1 MEILDI
7 QALSFEYP
15 DGKRALEDI
24 SFSLFPGE
32 FALMCGSSGCGKTTL
47 MRLLKRELAPHG
59 HMTGQLLYC
68 GRPMADMS
76 DRQAAQEIG
85 MVMQQPESQIIT
97 DRVYQELAFGLESMG
112 IKQEELRLRVGETA
126 NYYGINTWFE
136 RSTDTLSGGQKQ
148 LLALAS
154 VTAVGPRL
162 LLLDEPT
169 AQLDPIAAAS
179 FIDTVYKL
187 NREMGITVLIAEH
200 RTEELFERADS
211 VLLMEKGRLLKKDA
225 PRAVCARFASSLAAQ
240 GFPAAA
246 RLFAAL
252 EKRSPGGPEM
262 NSLAMNSPATD
273 GPATDGPVSNSPA
286 KDGSLPEK
294 AEANIPMTVREGRAF
309 MAELF
314 DKAGIAQAASCAAQE
329 SCAPRKEEQALELKG
344 AWFRYEKDSP
354 DVLKGVNFSVA
365 FGEVFSL
372 LGGNGSGKSTL
383 LKVIAGLE
391 RAYRGKI
398 TVLGRSIKK
407 WDASLCCGGVA
418 LLPQDV
424 SAVFVKHTVKEDMED
439 LCRAQGIAAQP
450 KIDELC
456 AQMGI
461 EDLLDREP
469 MDLSGGERQ
478 KCALCKLLLTSPQLI
493 LLDEPTKGMDA
504 AYRSGLVKTVRGL
517 AQKGA
522 AVIIATHDTGFA
534 AAVSDRCGLF
544 FNGELLSVC
553 SPRRFF
559 SATRFYTT
567 AASRITRDYLPC
579 AVTVQQAAA
588 ELETLLA
595 SGTKKESSGQTP

>member
-32 FALMCGSSGCGKTTL
+32 FALLCGSSGCGKTTL

-211 VLLMEKGRLLKKDA
+211 VLLMEKGRLLKKDT

-252 EKRSPGGPEM
+252 EKRSSGGPEM
-262 NSLAMNSPATD
+262 NSLAMNS
-273 GPATDGPVSNSPA
+273 PATDGPVSNSPA

-314 DKAGIAQAASCAAQE
+314 DKAGLAQAANCAAQE

-354 DVLKGVNFSVA
+354 DVLKGVNFSAA

-383 LKVIAGLE
+383 FKVIAGLE

-398 TVLGRSIKK
+398 AVLGRNIKK

-439 LCRAQGIAAQP
+439 LCRAQGIAPQP

-461 EDLLDREP
+461 EELLDREP

-595 SGTKKESSGQTP
+595 RGTEKGSGQTP

>member
-211 VLLMEKGRLLKKDA
+211 VLLMEKGRLLKKDT
-225 PRAVCARFASSLAAQ
+225 PRAVCARFASAPAAQ

-262 NSLAMNSPATD
+262 NSLAMNSPA
-273 GPATDGPVSNSPA
+273 
-286 KDGSLPEK
+286 KDDSLPEK

-314 DKAGIAQAASCAAQE
+314 DKAGLAQAANCAAQE

-344 AWFRYEKDSP
+344 AWFRYEKDSS

-398 TVLGRSIKK
+398 AVLGRNIKK

-439 LCRAQGIAAQP
+439 LCRAQGLAPQP

-579 AVTVQQAAA
+579 AVTVQQAVT
-588 ELETLLA
+588 ESETLLA
-595 SGTKKESSGQTP
+595 SGTKKESGGQTP

>member
-252 EKRSPGGPEM
+252 KKRSPDGPAM
-262 NSLAMNSPATD
+262 NSLAMNS
-273 GPATDGPVSNSPA
+273 PATDGPVSNSPA

-314 DKAGIAQAASCAAQE
+314 DKAGLAQAANCAAQE

-418 LLPQDV
+418 LLPQEV

-439 LCRAQGIAAQP
+439 LCRAQGLAPQP

-461 EDLLDREP
+461 EELLDREP

-478 KCALCKLLLTSPQLI
+478 KCALCKLLLTDPQLI

-522 AVIIATHDTGFA
+522 AIIIATHDTGFA

-595 SGTKKESSGQTP
+595 RGTEESSGQTP

>member
-262 NSLAMNSPATD
+262 NS
-273 GPATDGPVSNSPA
+273 PATDGPVSNSPA

-314 DKAGIAQAASCAAQE
+314 DKAGLAQAANRAAQE

-439 LCRAQGIAAQP
+439 LCRAQGIAPQP

-461 EDLLDREP
+461 EELLDREP

-579 AVTVQQAAA
+579 AVTVQQAVT

>member
-211 VLLMEKGRLLKKDA
+211 VLLMEKGRLLKKDT

-246 RLFAAL
+246 RIFAAL

-262 NSLAMNSPATD
+262 NSLAMNS
-273 GPATDGPVSNSPA
+273 PATDGPVSNSPA

-309 MAELF
+309 MEELF
-314 DKAGIAQAASCAAQE
+314 DKADLAQAANCAAQE

-398 TVLGRSIKK
+398 AVLGRNIKK

-439 LCRAQGIAAQP
+439 LCRAQGLAPQP

-579 AVTVQQAAA
+579 AVTVQQAAEEA
-588 ELETLLA
+588 ETLLA
-595 SGTKKESSGQTP
+595 RGTEKGSGQTP

>member
-59 HMTGQLLYC
+59 RMTGQLLYC

-112 IKQEELRLRVGETA
+112 IKQEELRLRVGEIA

-136 RSTDTLSGGQKQ
+136 KSTDTLSGGQKQ

-225 PRAVCARFASSLAAQ
+225 PRAMCARFASAPAAQ

-252 EKRSPGGPEM
+252 EKRSSGGFAL
-262 NSLAMNSPATD
+262 NGSAADDS
-273 GPATDGPVSNSPA
+273 VSDCSA
-286 KDGSLPEK
+286 KGGALTEK
-294 AEANIPMTVREGRAF
+294 TEKNIPMTVREGRAF

-314 DKAGIAQAASCAAQE
+314 DKAGPLPEEPGLPAKDS
-329 SCAPRKEEQALELKG
+329 APCKEEQAAELKG
-344 AWFRYEKDSP
+344 VWFRYEKDSP
-354 DVLKGVNFSVA
+354 DVLKGVNFSAA

-383 LKVIAGLE
+383 FKVIAGLE

-407 WDASLCCGGVA
+407 WDASLCCGGIA

-439 LCRAQGIAAQP
+439 LCRAQGIAPQP

-478 KCALCKLLLTSPQLI
+478 KCALCKLLLTSPRLI

-517 AQKGA
+517 AQKGT

-579 AVTVQQAAA
+579 AVTVQQAAEEA
-588 ELETLLA
+588 ETLLA
-595 SGTKKESSGQTP
+595 SGTEKEGGGQTP

>member
-225 PRAVCARFASSLAAQ
+225 PRAVCARFASAPAAQ

-252 EKRSPGGPEM
+252 EKRSPGGSEM
-262 NSLAMNSPATD
+262 NSLAMNS
-273 GPATDGPVSNSPA
+273 PATDGPVSNSPA

-314 DKAGIAQAASCAAQE
+314 DKAGLAQAANRAAQE

-344 AWFRYEKDSP
+344 GWFRYEKDSP

-418 LLPQDV
+418 LLPQEV

-439 LCRAQGIAAQP
+439 LCRAQGIAPQP

-567 AASRITRDYLPC
+567 AVSRITRDYLPC

-595 SGTKKESSGQTP
+595 RGTEESSGQTP

>member
-225 PRAVCARFASSLAAQ
+225 PRAVCARFASAPAAQ

-262 NSLAMNSPATD
+262 NS
-273 GPATDGPVSNSPA
+273 PATDGPVSNSPA

-314 DKAGIAQAASCAAQE
+314 DKAGLAQAANCAAQE
-329 SCAPRKEEQALELKG
+329 SCAPRKEKQALELKG

-439 LCRAQGIAAQP
+439 LCRAQGIAPQP

-478 KCALCKLLLTSPQLI
+478 KCALCKLLLTDPQLI

-579 AVTVQQAAA
+579 AVTVQQAVT
-588 ELETLLA
+588 ESETLLA
-595 SGTKKESSGQTP
+595 RGTEESSGQTP

>member
-211 VLLMEKGRLLKKDA
+211 VLLMEKGRLLKKDT
-225 PRAVCARFASSLAAQ
+225 PRAVCARFASAPAAQ

-252 EKRSPGGPEM
+252 EKRSSGGFAL
-262 NSLAMNSPATD
+262 NGSAADDS
-273 GPATDGPVSNSPA
+273 VSDCSA
-286 KDGSLPEK
+286 KDDALPER
-294 AEANIPMTVREGRAF
+294 AENNIPMTVREGRAF

-314 DKAGIAQAASCAAQE
+314 DKAGLAQAANRAAQE
-329 SCAPRKEEQALELKG
+329 SCAPRKEEQAVELKG

-418 LLPQDV
+418 LLPQEV

-439 LCRAQGIAAQP
+439 LCRAQGLAPQP

-478 KCALCKLLLTSPQLI
+478 KCALCKLLLTDPQLI

-579 AVTVQQAAA
+579 AVTVQQAVT
-588 ELETLLA
+588 ESETLLA
-595 SGTKKESSGQTP
+595 SGTKKESGGQTP

>member
-262 NSLAMNSPATD
+262 NS
-273 GPATDGPVSNSPA
+273 PATDGPVSNSPA

-314 DKAGIAQAASCAAQE
+314 DKAGLAQAANCAAQE

-418 LLPQDV
+418 LLPQEV

-439 LCRAQGIAAQP
+439 LCRAQGLAAQP

-478 KCALCKLLLTSPQLI
+478 KCALCKLLLTSPRLI

-559 SATRFYTT
+559 PPPAFIQR
-567 AASRITRDYLPC
+567 RQ
-579 AVTVQQAAA
+579 AV
-588 ELETLLA
+588 
-595 SGTKKESSGQTP
+595 

>member
-32 FALMCGSSGCGKTTL
+32 FALLCGSSGCGKTTL

-273 GPATDGPVSNSPA
+273 GPVSNSPA

-314 DKAGIAQAASCAAQE
+314 DKAGLAQAANCAAQE

-354 DVLKGVNFSVA
+354 DVLKGVNFSAA

-383 LKVIAGLE
+383 FKVIAGLE

-398 TVLGRSIKK
+398 AVLGRNIKK

-424 SAVFVKHTVKEDMED
+424 SGVFVKHTVKEDMED
-439 LCRAQGIAAQP
+439 LCRAQGIVPQP

-595 SGTKKESSGQTP
+595 RGTEKGSGQTP

>member
-32 FALMCGSSGCGKTTL
+32 FALLCGSSGCGKTTL

-211 VLLMEKGRLLKKDA
+211 VLLMEKGRLLKKDT
-225 PRAVCARFASSLAAQ
+225 PRAVCAHFASAPAAQ

-262 NSLAMNSPATD
+262 NSLAMNSPAK
-273 GPATDGPVSNSPA
+273 DGPVSNSPA
-286 KDGSLPEK
+286 KEGSLPER
-294 AEANIPMTVREGRAF
+294 AENNIPMTVREGRAF

-314 DKAGIAQAASCAAQE
+314 DKAGLAQAANCAAQE

-383 LKVIAGLE
+383 FKVIAGLE

-398 TVLGRSIKK
+398 AVLGRNIKK

-424 SAVFVKHTVKEDMED
+424 SGVFVKHTVKEDMED
-439 LCRAQGIAAQP
+439 LCRAQGIVPQP

-579 AVTVQQAAA
+579 AVTVQQAVT
-588 ELETLLA
+588 ESETLLA
-595 SGTKKESSGQTP
+595 RGTEKGSGQTP

>member
-169 AQLDPIAAAS
+169 AQLDPIATAS

-211 VLLMEKGRLLKKDA
+211 VLLMEKGRLLKKDT
-225 PRAVCARFASSLAAQ
+225 PRAMCARFASSLAAQ

-262 NSLAMNSPATD
+262 NSLAMNSPAK
-273 GPATDGPVSNSPA
+273 DGPVSNSPA
-286 KDGSLPEK
+286 KDDSLPEK

-314 DKAGIAQAASCAAQE
+314 DKAGLAQAANCAAQE

-418 LLPQDV
+418 LLPQEV

-439 LCRAQGIAAQP
+439 LCRAQGIVPQP

-478 KCALCKLLLTSPQLI
+478 KCALCKLLLTSPRLI

-595 SGTKKESSGQTP
+595 RGTEESSGQTP

>member
-169 AQLDPIAAAS
+169 AQLDPITAAS

-225 PRAVCARFASSLAAQ
+225 PRAVCARFASAPAAQ

-252 EKRSPGGPEM
+252 EKRSPGGSEM
-262 NSLAMNSPATD
+262 NSLEMNS
-273 GPATDGPVSNSPA
+273 PATDGPVSNSPA

-314 DKAGIAQAASCAAQE
+314 DKAGLAQAANCAAQE

-383 LKVIAGLE
+383 LKVIAVLE

-418 LLPQDV
+418 LLPQEV

-439 LCRAQGIAAQP
+439 LCRAQGIAPQP

-595 SGTKKESSGQTP
+595 RGTEESSGQTP

>member
-225 PRAVCARFASSLAAQ
+225 PRAVCARFASAPAAQ

-252 EKRSPGGPEM
+252 EKRSSGGPEM
-262 NSLAMNSPATD
+262 NSHTPGSAAPDS
-273 GPATDGPVSNSPA
+273 PATDGPVSNSPA

-314 DKAGIAQAASCAAQE
+314 DKAGLAQAANCAAQE

-418 LLPQDV
+418 LLPQEV

-439 LCRAQGIAAQP
+439 LCRAQGIAPQP

-456 AQMGI
+456 VQMGI
-461 EDLLDREP
+461 EDLLDSEP

-478 KCALCKLLLTSPQLI
+478 KCALCKLLLTDPRLI

-522 AVIIATHDTGFA
+522 AIIIATHDTGFA

-595 SGTKKESSGQTP
+595 RGTEESSGQTP

>member
-32 FALMCGSSGCGKTTL
+32 FALLCGSSGCGKTTL

-211 VLLMEKGRLLKKDA
+211 VLLMEKGRLLKKDT

-252 EKRSPGGPEM
+252 EKRSSGGPEM
-262 NSLAMNSPATD
+262 NSHTPGSAAPDSPVPE
-273 GPATDGPVSNSPA
+273 GFVKEGFLPVT
-286 KDGSLPEK
+286 
-294 AEANIPMTVREGRAF
+294 AENNIPMTVREGRAF

-314 DKAGIAQAASCAAQE
+314 DKAGLAQAANCAAQE

-418 LLPQDV
+418 LLPQEV

-439 LCRAQGIAAQP
+439 LCRAQGIAPQP

-478 KCALCKLLLTSPQLI
+478 KCALCKLLLTDPQLI

-579 AVTVQQAAA
+579 AVTVQQAVT
-588 ELETLLA
+588 ESETLLA
-595 SGTKKESSGQTP
+595 RGTEKGSGQTP

>member
-211 VLLMEKGRLLKKDA
+211 VLLMEKGRLLKKDT

-252 EKRSPGGPEM
+252 EKRSSGGPEM
-262 NSLAMNSPATD
+262 NSHTPGSAAPDSPVPE
-273 GPATDGPVSNSPA
+273 GFVKEGFLPVT
-286 KDGSLPEK
+286 
-294 AEANIPMTVREGRAF
+294 AENNIPMTVREGRAF

-314 DKAGIAQAASCAAQE
+314 DKAGLAQAANCAAQE

-354 DVLKGVNFSVA
+354 DVLKGVNFSAA

-383 LKVIAGLE
+383 FKVIAGLE

-398 TVLGRSIKK
+398 AVLGRNIKK

-424 SAVFVKHTVKEDMED
+424 SGVFVKHTVKEDMED
-439 LCRAQGIAAQP
+439 LCRAQGIVPQP

-579 AVTVQQAAA
+579 AVTVQQAVT
-588 ELETLLA
+588 ESETLLA

>member
-1 MEILDI
+1 M
-7 QALSFEYP
+7 
-15 DGKRALEDI
+15 
-24 SFSLFPGE
+24 
-32 FALMCGSSGCGKTTL
+32 
-47 MRLLKRELAPHG
+47 
-59 HMTGQLLYC
+59 
-68 GRPMADMS
+68 
-76 DRQAAQEIG
+76 
-85 MVMQQPESQIIT
+85 
-97 DRVYQELAFGLESMG
+97 
-112 IKQEELRLRVGETA
+112 GETA

-211 VLLMEKGRLLKKDA
+211 VLLMEKGRLLKKDT
-225 PRAVCARFASSLAAQ
+225 PRAVCARFASAPAAQ

-262 NSLAMNSPATD
+262 NSHTPGSAAPDSPVPE
-273 GPATDGPVSNSPA
+273 GFVKEGFLPVT
-286 KDGSLPEK
+286 
-294 AEANIPMTVREGRAF
+294 AENNIPMTVREGRAF

-314 DKAGIAQAASCAAQE
+314 DKAGLAQAANCAAQE

-424 SAVFVKHTVKEDMED
+424 STVFVKHTVKEDMED
-439 LCRAQGIAAQP
+439 LCRAQGIAPQP

-461 EDLLDREP
+461 EELLDREP

-595 SGTKKESSGQTP
+595 RGTEKGSGQTP

>member
-262 NSLAMNSPATD
+262 NSPATD
-273 GPATDGPVSNSPA
+273 SPA

-398 TVLGRSIKK
+398 AVLGRNIKK

-439 LCRAQGIAAQP
+439 LCRAQGLAAQP

-478 KCALCKLLLTSPQLI
+478 KCALCKLLLTSPRLI

-579 AVTVQQAAA
+579 AVTVQQAVT

-595 SGTKKESSGQTP
+595 RGTEESSGQTP

>member
-97 DRVYQELAFGLESMG
+97 DRVYQELAFGLENMG

-211 VLLMEKGRLLKKDA
+211 VLLMEKGRLLKKDT

-273 GPATDGPVSNSPA
+273 GPVSNSPA
-286 KDGSLPEK
+286 KDGSLPER
-294 AEANIPMTVREGRAF
+294 AENNIPMTVREGRAF

-314 DKAGIAQAASCAAQE
+314 DKAGLAQAANCAAQE

-354 DVLKGVNFSVA
+354 DVLKGVNFSAA

-383 LKVIAGLE
+383 FKVIAGLE

-418 LLPQDV
+418 LLPQEV
-424 SAVFVKHTVKEDMED
+424 SAVFVKHTVKVDMED
-439 LCRAQGIAAQP
+439 LCRAQGIAPQP

-461 EDLLDREP
+461 EELLDREP

-595 SGTKKESSGQTP
+595 RGTEESSGQTP

>member
-225 PRAVCARFASSLAAQ
+225 PRAVCARFASAPAAQ

-252 EKRSPGGPEM
+252 EKRSSGGFAL
-262 NSLAMNSPATD
+262 NGSAADDS
-273 GPATDGPVSNSPA
+273 VSDCSA
-286 KDGSLPEK
+286 KDDALPER
-294 AEANIPMTVREGRAF
+294 AENNIPMTVREGRAF

-314 DKAGIAQAASCAAQE
+314 DKAGLAQAANCAAQE

-354 DVLKGVNFSVA
+354 DVLKGVNFSAA

-398 TVLGRSIKK
+398 AVLGRNIKK

-424 SAVFVKHTVKEDMED
+424 SGVFVKHTVKEDMED
-439 LCRAQGIAAQP
+439 LCRAQGIAPQP

-579 AVTVQQAAA
+579 AVTVQQAVT
-588 ELETLLA
+588 ESETLLA

>member
-32 FALMCGSSGCGKTTL
+32 FALLCGSSGCGKTTL

-211 VLLMEKGRLLKKDA
+211 VLLMEKGRLLKKDT
-225 PRAVCARFASSLAAQ
+225 PRAVCAHFASAPAAQ

-262 NSLAMNSPATD
+262 NSLAMNSPAK
-273 GPATDGPVSNSPA
+273 DGPVSNSPA
-286 KDGSLPEK
+286 KEGSLPER
-294 AEANIPMTVREGRAF
+294 AENNIPMTVREGRAF

-314 DKAGIAQAASCAAQE
+314 DKAGLAQAANCAAQE

-418 LLPQDV
+418 LLPQEV

-439 LCRAQGIAAQP
+439 LCRAQGIAPQP

-478 KCALCKLLLTSPQLI
+478 KCALCKLLLTDPQLI

-579 AVTVQQAAA
+579 AVTVQQAVT
-588 ELETLLA
+588 ESETLLA
-595 SGTKKESSGQTP
+595 RGTEKGSGQTP

>member
-1 MEILDI
+1 
-7 QALSFEYP
+7 
-15 DGKRALEDI
+15 
-24 SFSLFPGE
+24 
-32 FALMCGSSGCGKTTL
+32 MCGSSGCGKTTL

-211 VLLMEKGRLLKKDA
+211 VLLMEKGRLLKKDT

-252 EKRSPGGPEM
+252 EKRSSGGPEM
-262 NSLAMNSPATD
+262 NSHTPGSAAPDSPVPE
-273 GPATDGPVSNSPA
+273 GFVKEGFLPVT
-286 KDGSLPEK
+286 
-294 AEANIPMTVREGRAF
+294 AENNIPMTVREGRAF

-314 DKAGIAQAASCAAQE
+314 DKAGLAQAANCAAQE

-354 DVLKGVNFSVA
+354 DVLKGVNFSAA

-383 LKVIAGLE
+383 FKVIAGLE

-398 TVLGRSIKK
+398 AVLGRNIKK

-424 SAVFVKHTVKEDMED
+424 SGVFVKHTVKEDMED
-439 LCRAQGIAAQP
+439 LCRAQGIVPQP

-579 AVTVQQAAA
+579 AVTVQQAVT
-588 ELETLLA
+588 ESETLLA
-595 SGTKKESSGQTP
+595 RGTEKGSGQTP

>member
-262 NSLAMNSPATD
+262 NS
-273 GPATDGPVSNSPA
+273 PATDGPVSNSPA

-314 DKAGIAQAASCAAQE
+314 DKAGIAQAANRAAQE

-407 WDASLCCGGVA
+407 WDASLCCGGVT

-439 LCRAQGIAAQP
+439 LCRAQGIAPQP

-478 KCALCKLLLTSPQLI
+478 KCALCKLLLTSPRLI

-579 AVTVQQAAA
+579 AVTVQQAVT

>member
-252 EKRSPGGPEM
+252 EKRSPGGSEM
-262 NSLAMNSPATD
+262 NRLAM
-273 GPATDGPVSNSPA
+273 NSPA

-314 DKAGIAQAASCAAQE
+314 DKAGIAQAANCAAQE

-354 DVLKGVNFSVA
+354 DVLKGVNFSAA

-418 LLPQDV
+418 LLPQEV

-478 KCALCKLLLTSPQLI
+478 KCALCKLLLTSPRLI

-579 AVTVQQAAA
+579 AVTVQQAVT
-588 ELETLLA
+588 ESETLLA

>member
-32 FALMCGSSGCGKTTL
+32 FALLCGSSGCGKTTL

-211 VLLMEKGRLLKKDA
+211 VLLMEKGRLLKKDT

-273 GPATDGPVSNSPA
+273 GPVSNSPA
-286 KDGSLPEK
+286 KDDSLPEK
-294 AEANIPMTVREGRAF
+294 AENNIPMTVREGRAF

-314 DKAGIAQAASCAAQE
+314 DKAGLAQAANCAAQE

-354 DVLKGVNFSVA
+354 DVLKGVNFSAA

-383 LKVIAGLE
+383 FKVIAGLE

-398 TVLGRSIKK
+398 TVLGRNIKK

-424 SAVFVKHTVKEDMED
+424 SGVFVKHTVKEDMED
-439 LCRAQGIAAQP
+439 LCRAQGIVPQP

-595 SGTKKESSGQTP
+595 RGTEESSGQTP

>member
-32 FALMCGSSGCGKTTL
+32 FALLCGSSGCGKTTL

-262 NSLAMNSPATD
+262 NSPATD
-273 GPATDGPVSNSPA
+273 SPA

-418 LLPQDV
+418 LLPQEV

-478 KCALCKLLLTSPQLI
+478 KCALCKLLLTSPRLI

-579 AVTVQQAAA
+579 AVTVQQAVT
-588 ELETLLA
+588 ESETLLA
-595 SGTKKESSGQTP
+595 SGTKKESRGQTP

>member
-211 VLLMEKGRLLKKDA
+211 VLLMEKGRLLKKDT

-252 EKRSPGGPEM
+252 EKRSSGGPEM
-262 NSLAMNSPATD
+262 NSHTPGSAAPDSPVPE
-273 GPATDGPVSNSPA
+273 GFVKEGFLPVT
-286 KDGSLPEK
+286 
-294 AEANIPMTVREGRAF
+294 AENNIPMTVREGRAF

-314 DKAGIAQAASCAAQE
+314 DKAGLAQAANCAAQE

-418 LLPQDV
+418 LLPQEV

-439 LCRAQGIAAQP
+439 LCRAQGIAPQP

-579 AVTVQQAAA
+579 AVTVQQAVT
-588 ELETLLA
+588 ESETLLA
-595 SGTKKESSGQTP
+595 RGTEKGSGQTP

>member
-273 GPATDGPVSNSPA
+273 GPVSNSPA

-294 AEANIPMTVREGRAF
+294 AEENIPMTVREGRAF

-314 DKAGIAQAASCAAQE
+314 DKAGLAQAANCAAQE

-354 DVLKGVNFSVA
+354 DVLRGVNFSVA

-461 EDLLDREP
+461 EELLDREP

-478 KCALCKLLLTSPQLI
+478 KCALCKLLLTSPRLI

-522 AVIIATHDTGFA
+522 AIIIATHDTGFA

-595 SGTKKESSGQTP
+595 RGTEESSGQTP

>member
-273 GPATDGPVSNSPA
+273 GPVSNSPA

-314 DKAGIAQAASCAAQE
+314 DKTGPLPAEPGIAAKDP
-329 SCAPRKEEQALELKG
+329 APRKEEQALELKG
-344 AWFRYEKDSP
+344 VWFRYEKDSP
-354 DVLKGVNFSVA
+354 DVLKGVNFSAA

-383 LKVIAGLE
+383 FKVIAGLE

-398 TVLGRSIKK
+398 AVLGRNIKK

-424 SAVFVKHTVKEDMED
+424 SGVFVKHTVKEDMED
-439 LCRAQGIAAQP
+439 LCRAQGIVPQP
-450 KIDELC
+450 KIYELC

-595 SGTKKESSGQTP
+595 RGTEKGSGQTP

>member
-32 FALMCGSSGCGKTTL
+32 FALLCGSSGCGKTTL

-211 VLLMEKGRLLKKDA
+211 VLLMEKGRLLKKDT
-225 PRAVCARFASSLAAQ
+225 PRAVCARFASAPAAQ

-252 EKRSPGGPEM
+252 EKRSSGGPEM
-262 NSLAMNSPATD
+262 NSLAMNS
-273 GPATDGPVSNSPA
+273 PATDGPVSNSPA

-314 DKAGIAQAASCAAQE
+314 DKAGLAQAANCAAQE

-383 LKVIAGLE
+383 FKVIAGLE

-398 TVLGRSIKK
+398 AVLGRNIKK

-424 SAVFVKHTVKEDMED
+424 SGVFVKHTVKEDMED
-439 LCRAQGIAAQP
+439 LCRAQGIVPQP

-595 SGTKKESSGQTP
+595 RGTEESSGQTP

>member
-211 VLLMEKGRLLKKDA
+211 VLLMEKGRLLKKDT
-225 PRAVCARFASSLAAQ
+225 PRAVCAHFASAPAAQ

-262 NSLAMNSPATD
+262 NSLAMNSPAK
-273 GPATDGPVSNSPA
+273 DGPVSNSPA
-286 KDGSLPEK
+286 KEGSLPER
-294 AEANIPMTVREGRAF
+294 AENNIPMTVREGRAF

-314 DKAGIAQAASCAAQE
+314 DKAGLAQAANCAAQE

-418 LLPQDV
+418 LLPQEV

-439 LCRAQGIAAQP
+439 LCRAQGIAPQP

-478 KCALCKLLLTSPQLI
+478 KCALCKLLLTDPQLI

-579 AVTVQQAAA
+579 AVTVQQAVT
-588 ELETLLA
+588 ESETLLA
-595 SGTKKESSGQTP
+595 RGTEKGSGQTP

>member
-273 GPATDGPVSNSPA
+273 GPVSNSPA

-314 DKAGIAQAASCAAQE
+314 DKAGLAQAANCAAQE
-329 SCAPRKEEQALELKG
+329 SCAPRKEKQALELKG

-398 TVLGRSIKK
+398 AVLGRSIKK

-439 LCRAQGIAAQP
+439 LCRAQGIAPQP

-461 EDLLDREP
+461 EELLDREP

-478 KCALCKLLLTSPQLI
+478 KCALCKLLLTSPRLI

-522 AVIIATHDTGFA
+522 AVVIATHDTGFA

-559 SATRFYTT
+559 SAARFYTT

-595 SGTKKESSGQTP
+595 RGTEESSGQTP

>member
-15 DGKRALEDI
+15 DGKRALDDI

-211 VLLMEKGRLLKKDA
+211 VLLMEKGRLLKKDT

-262 NSLAMNSPATD
+262 NSLAMNSPA
-273 GPATDGPVSNSPA
+273 
-286 KDGSLPEK
+286 KDDSLPEK

-314 DKAGIAQAASCAAQE
+314 DKAGLAQAANCAAQE

-383 LKVIAGLE
+383 FKVIAGLE

-398 TVLGRSIKK
+398 TVLGRNIKK

-418 LLPQDV
+418 LLSQDV

-439 LCRAQGIAAQP
+439 LCRAQGLAPQP

-579 AVTVQQAAA
+579 AVTVQQAVT

-595 SGTKKESSGQTP
+595 RGTEKGSGQTP

>member
-262 NSLAMNSPATD
+262 NS
-273 GPATDGPVSNSPA
+273 PATDGPVSNSPA

-314 DKAGIAQAASCAAQE
+314 DKAGLAQAANCAAQE

-439 LCRAQGIAAQP
+439 LCRAQGIAPQP
-450 KIDELC
+450 KIDELY

-461 EDLLDREP
+461 EELLDREP

-579 AVTVQQAAA
+579 AVTVQQAVT

>member
-225 PRAVCARFASSLAAQ
+225 PRAVCARFASAPAAQ

-262 NSLAMNSPATD
+262 NSPATD
-273 GPATDGPVSNSPA
+273 GSVSDGPA

-314 DKAGIAQAASCAAQE
+314 DKAGIAQAANRAAQE

-439 LCRAQGIAAQP
+439 LCRAQGLAAQS

-456 AQMGI
+456 SQMGI

-478 KCALCKLLLTSPQLI
+478 KCALCKLLLTSPRLI

-522 AVIIATHDTGFA
+522 AIIIATHDTGFA

-579 AVTVQQAAA
+579 AVTVQQAVT
-588 ELETLLA
+588 ESETLLA

>member
-262 NSLAMNSPATD
+262 NS
-273 GPATDGPVSNSPA
+273 PA

-314 DKAGIAQAASCAAQE
+314 DKAGLAQAASCAAQE

-418 LLPQDV
+418 LLPQEV

-439 LCRAQGIAAQP
+439 LCRAQGLAAQP

-567 AASRITRDYLPC
+567 AVSRITRDYLPC
-579 AVTVQQAAA
+579 AVTVQQAVT
-588 ELETLLA
+588 ESETLLA
-595 SGTKKESSGQTP
+595 SGTKKESRGQTP

>member
-262 NSLAMNSPATD
+262 NS
-273 GPATDGPVSNSPA
+273 PATDGPVSNSPA
-286 KDGSLPEK
+286 TDDSLPEK
-294 AEANIPMTVREGRAF
+294 AEENIPMTVREGRAF

-314 DKAGIAQAASCAAQE
+314 DKAGIAQAANCAAQE

-439 LCRAQGIAAQP
+439 LCRAQGLAPQP

-522 AVIIATHDTGFA
+522 AIIIATHDTGFA

-579 AVTVQQAAA
+579 AVTVQQAVT
-588 ELETLLA
+588 ESETLLA

>member
-32 FALMCGSSGCGKTTL
+32 FALLCGSSGCGKTTL

-240 GFPAAA
+240 GFPAAS

-252 EKRSPGGPEM
+252 EKRSSGGPEM
-262 NSLAMNSPATD
+262 NSHTPGSAAPDSPVPE
-273 GPATDGPVSNSPA
+273 GFVKEGFLPVT
-286 KDGSLPEK
+286 
-294 AEANIPMTVREGRAF
+294 AENNIPMTVREGRAF

-314 DKAGIAQAASCAAQE
+314 DKAGLAQAANCAAQE

-354 DVLKGVNFSVA
+354 DVLKGVNFSAA

-383 LKVIAGLE
+383 FKVIAGLE

-398 TVLGRSIKK
+398 AVLGRNIKK

-424 SAVFVKHTVKEDMED
+424 SGVFVKHTVKEDMED
-439 LCRAQGIAAQP
+439 LCRAQGIVPQP

-595 SGTKKESSGQTP
+595 RGTEESSGQTP